1 MSNMNPY
8 DSDSAKPLVLGSR
21 KDNYVA
27 KAILLEEAAPPAY
40 LRNTVRLALLSIA
53 VFLVWS
59 YFATLDVVALATGQI
74 MPAQSVQIIQHVDG
88 GRIATIN
95 VSDGEFVKRGQTLL
109 TFNET
114 EAKAEYETLD
124 ARYWGLY
131 ANIERLRALISDRP
145 ADFSKIPEEF
155 ATVTQEQQATLLTGR
170 DQLNQL
176 TDQIRILSEVS
187 SIRSSLAREQLATR
201 VQALDA
207 QRALSDA
214 QADLLRYRRSHMDE
228 LNELT
233 NELSQAEEQLLKLSD
248 RLDRAR
254 VVSPVDGV
262 VQGLEYKTVGGV
274 IQPGATIMNVVPVGD
289 KMHAEV
295 KVSPTDI
302 GFLKKGQEVRVKV
315 GTFDFMRYG
324 FINGQVSNISS
335 FSTVAE
341 EGEEPYFKVI
351 VSLDKN
357 HLTQDTDKKV
367 EPGMTVQA
375 DIITDKQ
382 SVLRY
387 LFRPIYVAF
396 KQGMRER

>member
-145 ADFSKIPEEF
+145 ADFSKIPEKF
-155 ATVTQEQQATLLTGR
+155 AIVTQEQQATLLTGR
-170 DQLNQL
+170 DQLSQL

-214 QADLLRYRRSHMDE
+214 QADLLRYRSSHMDE